1 MSEIIKHKENQDISS
16 LTIMYS
22 VVIRKNK
29 SLRES
34 AHFFNEGRM
43 EVVERPSLGGM
54 EKAFCDNVLRRIVD
68 FFAGRLIIDYFG

>member
-1 MSEIIKHKENQDISS
+1 
-16 LTIMYS
+16 MYS

-43 EVVERPSLGGM
+43 EGVEWPSLAAIK
-54 EKAFCDNVLRRIVD
+54 KAFCNNVLRWIGD
-68 FFAGRLIIDYFG
+68 FFVGRLIVDYSG

>member
-1 MSEIIKHKENQDISS
+1 MSETSTRKDISS

-22 VVIRKNK
+22 VVIRNDK

-43 EVVERPSLGGM
+43 EMVGKPALGGM
-54 EKAFCDNVLRRIVD
+54 ENAFCNNFLRRMVD
-68 FFAGRLIIDYFG
+68 FFAGRLIIHHFW

>member
-1 MSEIIKHKENQDISS
+1 MSERSTMKDISS

-22 VVIRKNK
+22 VVIRKDK

-34 AHFFNEGRM
+34 AHFSNEGRM
-43 EVVERPSLGGM
+43 EVVEKPALGGM
-54 EKAFCDNVLRRIVD
+54 EKAFCNNFLRRIVD